1 MELEVGRFQKGYI
14 KIDLDY
20 MADGYDPDGLD
31 LTQKFVSILEEKIQ
45 EFE

>member
-1 MELEVGRFQKGYI
+1 MELELGRFQKGYI
-14 KIDLDY
+14 NIDLDY
-20 MADGYDPDGLD
+20 MADSYEPDEVD